1 MIFMIFMMSTTMTFA
16 NGIAKENMTSA
27 EFLAGSNAEGE
38 ITLTEDITLSDALK
52 VDAKNY
58 TVDLNNHTLM
68 LTKDTN
74 LFVNNANVTFKNGS
88 IKIEGIKGS
97 ADCILGVGHYGSSAN
112 LTLNNVKLE
121 ASNYTSPYA
130 LIFVY
135 NESTLNIENNSV
147 LNAKNE
153 QSSSGGVIKTSNGK
167 VGKINITDST
177 LNFENVERGFV
188 DGVINIKNSAVT
200 MTGLDNG
207 INNSDLTVDNSTL
220 TISDCIGRALTIN
233 GTNVNVKNGSVL
245 DFSKSLEGD
254 ILFKSEGKI
263 NIDKSSELNFETVKT
278 FDGAKLN
285 ELIESEKYDYEV
297 DAEGNIIKVCNHSN
311 DFIII
316 NTKDATCTEEGYTG
330 DKVCPDCNEVMEE
343 GTIIPKL
350 SHEFE
355 DGICNNCGELDP
367 NYNTGTEE
375 EPGTEEKPNTENN
388 SDNGVDSPQTSDDT
402 NLYFMVGMIIFS
414 IIGLACIRKTR
425 SVQ

>member
-1 MIFMIFMMSTTMTFA
+1 MIFMMSTTMTFA

-153 QSSSGGVIKTSNGK
+153 QSSSRGVIKTSNGK
-167 VGKINITDST
+167 AGKINITDST

-200 MTGLDNG
+200 MIGLDNG

-254 ILFKSEGKI
+254 ILF
-263 NIDKSSELNFETVKT
+263 
-278 FDGAKLN
+278 
-285 ELIESEKYDYEV
+285 
-297 DAEGNIIKVCNHSN
+297 
-311 DFIII
+311 
-316 NTKDATCTEEGYTG
+316 
-330 DKVCPDCNEVMEE
+330 
-343 GTIIPKL
+343 
-350 SHEFE
+350 
-355 DGICNNCGELDP
+355 
-367 NYNTGTEE
+367 
-375 EPGTEEKPNTENN
+375 
-388 SDNGVDSPQTSDDT
+388 
-402 NLYFMVGMIIFS
+402 
-414 IIGLACIRKTR
+414 
-425 SVQ
+425 